1 MTASYRG
8 VDKFNWLEIIERG
21 SSVKVGKSTLEQNH
35 GCKTDILCI
44 FCTVYCSN
52 MLLLVK

>member
-21 SSVKVGKSTLEQNH
+21 SSVKVGKPTLEQDH
-35 GCKTDILCI
+35 GCKTDIFCI